1 MSLTLTP
8 VTTEE
13 QWHAYHSIRR
23 AVLWDARGRTNY
35 DDRYGDEYLPNN
47 HPLLLHVDGKSIGT
61 TRLDDNGDGTA
72 IVRLV
77 AIAIDQQRRGYGRH
91 MSEMVSDF
99 ARQLGADTLFVNA
112 APDAVG
118 FYTKTGWTRFT
129 WDERELVS
137 PAADC
142 VQMRKFV
149 TE

>member
-8 VTTEE
+8 VTTEM

-23 AVLWDARGRTNY
+23 AVLWEARGRDNY
-35 DDRYGDEYLPNN
+35 DDRYRDEYLPNS
-47 HPLLLHVDGKSIGT
+47 HPLLLHVYETPIGT
-61 TRLDDNGDGTA
+61 TRLDEKSNGSA

-77 AIAIDQQRRGYGRH
+77 AIALDRQRRGYGRH
-91 MSEMVSDF
+91 MGEMVSDF
-99 ARQLGADTLFVNA
+99 ARDLGADTLLVDA

-118 FYTKTGWTRFT
+118 FYIATGWSRFV

-137 PAADC
+137 LAADC
-142 VQMRKFV
+142 VQMRKLL